1 MPRPGL
7 PISRFLGILALILF
21 ASLSAVAASARNP
34 KLSRY
39 PLRIHVLA
47 SDGSYRSPRMSPGD
61 SAVCDSI
68 DGIISSMTPSA
79 SGSLAVGVPLSVN
92 GLPMNGLYGDP
103 CSLHPEM
110 VTGLLF
116 DHDYDPVF
124 SGDGRADLV
133 SPPTT
138 TQGLTFHYDNCS
150 RVRVLAGFQPL
161 PARWKK
167 PGKKLEVLIPSDD
180 IPVNGRP
187 LPPNRC
193 TFTVTM
199 HDFVYLLLLNGEII
213 QISQEAYSK
222 RPELRIFLA
231 GNTQTIQQ
239 RSTAQFTVS
248 AKPTN

>member
-7 PISRFLGILALILF
+7 PISRLLRILPLILF
-21 ASLSAVAASARNP
+21 VSLSAVPASARDP
-34 KLSRY
+34 RLSKY

-47 SDGSYRSPRMSPGD
+47 SDGSYKSPRMGPGD
-61 SAVCDSI
+61 GVVCDGI
-68 DGIISSMTPSA
+68 DGILTSINSNAPGSVSVAGPISMVS
-79 SGSLAVGVPLSVN
+79 
-92 GLPMNGLYGDP
+92 GDP

-116 DHDYDPVF
+116 NNDYDPVF

-150 RVRVLAGFQPL
+150 RVRVHAGFQPL

-180 IPVNGRP
+180 IPVNNRP
-187 LPPNRC
+187 LPPDRC

-199 HDFVYLLLLNGEII
+199 HDFIYLLLLNGEII
-213 QISQEAYSK
+213 QVSQEAFLK

-239 RSTAQFTVS
+239 RSTTQFTVS